1 MLHRHDEPIETPDAG
16 HWSGAFRGEADL
28 NFGQRAGY
36 PHSEAVEAAFA
47 RQRRETRERDRG
59 DALGALTWLSD
70 LFWLGVLVAASIAVG
85 ACVVALAT

>member
-28 NFGQRAGY
+28 NFGQRTGY
-36 PHSEAVEAAFA
+36 PVQAEYE
-47 RQRRETRERDRG
+47 RLRRATQERDRS

-85 ACVVALAT
+85 ACVAVLLT